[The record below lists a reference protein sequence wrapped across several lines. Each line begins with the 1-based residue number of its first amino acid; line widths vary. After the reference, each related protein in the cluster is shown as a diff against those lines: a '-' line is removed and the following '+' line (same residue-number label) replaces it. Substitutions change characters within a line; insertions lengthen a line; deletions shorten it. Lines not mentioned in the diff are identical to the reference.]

1 MTPTPLTDIHLPG
14 QAVIA
19 LRNTDFAEWIHGHA
33 IPIGRPWWTQ
43 TLTAYGFADTLV
55 SETIRRAD
63 IFDLAAAAP
72 ATPQAAL
79 TLLWNSLAWGSGDK
93 LRNNRARIVS
103 IAADRDGAAAM
114 LQQAAALSRTDPQ
127 GAYHLLYPRNRTAI
141 RNLGPAFFTK
151 YLYFAGGGD
160 PSHPCCILDENVALA
175 LQKTCGWK
183 SLPLK
188 GWLAS
193 AYQRY
198 ATLLSL
204 WADEHSL
211 GRPDVIERWLFEE
224 GKRVRNDNPS
234 KPLRSMY
241 HGPDEKQLVPE

>member
-1 MTPTPLTDIHLPG
+1 MTATPLTDIHLPMLG
-14 QAVIA
+14 TTQ
-19 LRNTDFAEWIHGHA
+19 LRSVDVAEWIYGHA
-33 IPIGRPWWTQ
+33 IPADRRWWTQ
-43 TLTAYGFADTLV
+43 ALAAHGFADTLIGD
-55 SETIRRAD
+55 TICRAD
-63 IFDLAAAAP
+63 IFALADAAP
-72 ATPQAAL
+72 SDPQAAL

-93 LRNNRARIVS
+93 LRNNRARIAS
-103 IAADRDGAAAM
+103 IAADRDGAAAV

-141 RNLGPAFFTK
+141 CNLGPAFFTK

-160 PSHPCCILDENVALA
+160 PCHPCCILDENVALA

-183 SLPLK
+183 SLPLR

-198 ATLLSL
+198 ATLLGL
-204 WADEHSL
+204 WVDEHSL

-224 GKRVRNDNPS
+224 GKRVRNDTAS
-234 KPLRSMY
+234 KPVRSMRY
-241 HGPDEKQLVPE
+241 APDEKQLVPE